1 MDDGCVPSTRRNYPD
16 GLSEIHYYLRLNLL
30 YLWYSTFD
38 SRGTIRPFIVLII
51 PTTLSSFICCWYPDQ
66 LWRVSAA
73 AAARVVESGRGGPRH
88 KPLIKRAGEKKASV
102 LLRAWSLMCSST
114 ASSDTVRPWPRGTGT
129 PACCYPALLPEYEQ
143 LQIPFTPQA
152 PVYLKQVLSF
162 NHFGF
167 KELNFRESFFAGNR
181 RASSIHKDFET
192 QPCLESVR
200 MLDDANNNCYYFLK
214 L

>member
-1 MDDGCVPSTRRNYPD
+1 MAVYHQQDETILMVSQRFIIIWDWIYCIYST
-16 GLSEIHYYLRLNLL
+16 
-30 YLWYSTFD
+30 YSTFD

-88 KPLIKRAGEKKASV
+88 KPLIKRAGEEKASV

-143 LQIPFTPQA
+143 HQIPFTPHSGSGRFKA
-152 PVYLKQVLSF
+152 SF

-167 KELNFRESFFAGNR
+167 EELNFRELFFTGNPTWFKY
-181 RASSIHKDFET
+181 S
-192 QPCLESVR
+192 
-200 MLDDANNNCYYFLK
+200 
-214 L
+214 